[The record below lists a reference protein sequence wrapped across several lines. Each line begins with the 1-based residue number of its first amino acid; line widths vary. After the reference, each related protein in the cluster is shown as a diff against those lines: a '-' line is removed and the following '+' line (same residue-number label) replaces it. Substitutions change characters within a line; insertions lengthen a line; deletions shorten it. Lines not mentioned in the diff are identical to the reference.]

1 MADVDQE
8 MAKIAIRTKTP
19 LVWKRQGNKLT
30 YSYCL
35 TCKKVS
41 MGDPIHFKTRHSD
54 KICKSGWATYQDLF
68 LAKAPVEEAE
78 AEAEAEPVNE
88 IVGSSE
94 IPKDYSVCMEFF
106 KSRNP
111 DFAGTVEQGI
121 FGLLKELERY
131 KKNAD
136 NAERQ
141 VRTLENSQMSLDY
154 YREEHKKQ
162 YEYYSNTIEQQSQKI
177 RSIEKESGIEQAK
190 QEYYKEKKEYQEKV
204 EDMRREEERLR
215 DAWGRLKTER
225 DTAVKDLE
233 QAKKKWDS
241 DKKEL
246 QQDYDELED
255 KYKKL
260 RRSQRDSD

>member
-131 KKNAD
+131 KK
-136 NAERQ
+136 
-141 VRTLENSQMSLDY
+141 
-154 YREEHKKQ
+154 Q